1 MFRYLCI
8 FSKLYWLKSKWLYD
22 MFYVA
27 YSCFKFT
34 ATKRRTQNR
43 GHFYHGVSKTF
54 TQLRIHLDLPL

>member
-1 MFRYLCI
+1 
-8 FSKLYWLKSKWLYD
+8 LKSKWLYD

-54 TQLRIHLDLPL
+54 TQLKLHLDLPL